1 MSTHLH
7 PDLRHVLGLSAR
19 ERIAFMDQPR
29 WLGYP
34 LANRLIEAMRGLM
47 EKPSR
52 PRMPN
57 LLIVGESNNG
67 KTTIVQ
73 RFSRLHG
80 QGYVNEDAEPV
91 KPIIVAQSPPSADE
105 KGLYI
110 AILESFWAP
119 YRPTDPVSK
128 LRYQVI
134 HQLRACHTR
143 LLIIDEFHSLL
154 TGGAVK
160 QRETMNAI
168 KLLCN
173 ELMLPI
179 VGVGTP
185 DAVRVLHSDPQHAS
199 RFDVVTLPTWT
210 LNQEFQHLLA
220 GFEQTLPLKQASLLH
235 EPEQATALHA
245 ISGGNLGDLHRLLI
259 ECANAAILSGTE
271 RIDRD
276 VIQSKAWLRPSRGI
290 REVTL

>member
-7 PDLRHVLGLSAR
+7 PDLRHVLGFSAE
-19 ERIAFMDQPR
+19 ERIEFMDQPR

-34 LANRLIEAMRGLM
+34 LANRTIEAMRGLM

-57 LLIVGESNNG
+57 LLIVGDSNNG

-73 RFSRLHG
+73 RFSKLYG
-80 QGYVNEDAEPV
+80 QGYVNEDADPV
-91 KPIIVAQSPPSADE
+91 KPVIVTQAPPSADE

-110 AILESFWAP
+110 AILETFWAP

-143 LLIIDEFHSLL
+143 LLVIDEFHSLL

-179 VGVGTP
+179 VGVGTR

-199 RFDVVTLPTWT
+199 RFDVVTLPVWT
-210 LNQEFQHLLA
+210 LNQDFQKLLA
-220 GFEQTLPLKQASLLH
+220 GFEKTLPLKQASHLH
-235 EPEQATALHA
+235 EPELATSLHA

-259 ECANAAILSGTE
+259 ECANTAILSGAE
-271 RIDRD
+271 RIDGD
-276 VIQSKAWLRPSRGI
+276 IIQSKAWLRPTRGI
-290 REVTL
+290 REVSL